1 MTSLVFDIETDD
13 LNATKIWCLST
24 CDVDTEHVCSYWGDK
39 LDKGLQALQDADK
52 LIGHN
57 IIGFDIPVLKK
68 LTGVDLSGKK
78 LIDTL
83 VLSRLFNP
91 VREGNHGL
99 ESWGFRLDCP
109 KIEFNDYQTFSIDMV
124 KYCERDV
131 LLNKRVYDILRREAK
146 GFGADSIKLE
156 QETARIIAAQ
166 RKHGFLF
173 DQKAASLLNAE
184 VNEKLT
190 DVVKEVHKEF
200 KPHTTYHILRPSYK
214 KDGSI
219 SRMGEFRNEK
229 NKSGTVRKS
238 RLSDEE
244 FQTMQSDGEV
254 VRSEVIP
261 FNLGSRK
268 QIGEYLQEF
277 GWKPRKFTPT
287 GQPIVDEGTL
297 KTIKDI
303 PQAQLIADYLLYQ
316 KRIAQI
322 DSWFDKV
329 QDDSRVHGF
338 VISNGTITG
347 RMTHR
352 DPNMAQV
359 PSINSPFGKECRS
372 CWIVP
377 DGYKLVGIDASGLE
391 LRMLA
396 HYMNDEDYINEI
408 IHGDI
413 HTTNQKLAGLES
425 RTQAKTFIY
434 ALIYG
439 AGDAKLGTVVGGN
452 KKDGAELKQRFL
464 NNLPSLKSLRDRVSR
479 ASGKGS
485 IKSLD
490 GRKIFIRSQHSALNT
505 LLQGGGAVVMKRALV
520 ILNNSIQT
528 MMQHS
533 KSLMKKSYGEYRIMD
548 AHFVANIHDE
558 WQLEVDE
565 ERADMVG
572 CLGVDAI
579 KQTAEYYNLNCPL
592 DGEYK
597 VGSNW
602 SETH

>member
-131 LLNKRVYDILRREAK
+131 LLNKRVYDALSKE
-146 GFGADSIKLE
+146 
-156 QETARIIAAQ
+156 
-166 RKHGFLF
+166 KHGFSRDSINLEQSIAGILTKQRDKGF
-173 DQKAASLLNAE
+173 LLNVKFATLLLATLKD
-184 VNEKLT
+184 KLDAT
-190 DVVKEVHKEF
+190 VAEVHKEF
-200 KPHTTYHILRPSYK
+200 KPEEHTLILYPVKTKAGKLSRMAVAS
-214 KDGSI
+214 DGTKYRLNSDEYDALEAHDQVARI
-219 SRMGEFRNEK
+219 SRTE
-229 NKSGTVRKS
+229 
-238 RLSDEE
+238 
-244 FQTMQSDGEV
+244 
-254 VRSEVIP
+254 

-268 QIGEYLQEF
+268 QIGEYLQKF
-277 GWKPRKFTPT
+277 GWKPSKFTPT
-287 GQPIVDEGTL
+287 GQPIVDESTL
-297 KTIKDI
+297 KRIDSI
-303 PQAQLIADYLLYQ
+303 PQAKLIADYLMYQ

-322 DSWFDKV
+322 KSWLDNA
-329 QDDSRVHGF
+329 DDDGRVHGF
-338 VISNGTITG
+338 VNPNGTITG

-352 DPNMAQV
+352 EPNLAQV
-359 PSINSPFGKECRS
+359 PSSSSPYGKDCRA

-377 DGYKLVGIDASGLE
+377 KGYNLVGIDASGLE

-396 HYMNDEDYINEI
+396 HYMNDKEFTDEI
-408 IHGDI
+408 LHVDI
-413 HTTNQKLAGLES
+413 HSANQKIAGLKS
-425 RTQAKTFIY
+425 RNQAKTFIY
-434 ALIYG
+434 AFIYG
-439 AGDAKLGTVVGGN
+439 AGNEKIGSVVGGS
-452 KKDGAELKQRFL
+452 KQDGQRLKQRFL
-464 NNLPSLKSLRDRVSR
+464 DNLPSLRTLKNRVTR
-479 ASGKGS
+479 AAAKGF
-485 IKSLD
+485 IKGLD
-490 GRKIFIRSQHSALNT
+490 GRKIYIRSAHSALNA
-505 LLQGGGAVVMKRALV
+505 LLQGGGSIVMKKALEL
-520 ILNNSIQT
+520 LNQYIIEHN
-528 MMQHS
+528 
-533 KSLMKKSYGEYRIMD
+533 LD

-558 WQLEVDE
+558 WQIDVAEKD
-565 ERADMVG
+565 AQQVG
-572 CLGVDAI
+572 KLGVKAI
-579 KQTAEYYNLNCPL
+579 QQAGLEFDMKCPL
-592 DGEYK
+592 DGEYHI
-597 VGSNW
+597 GDNW